1 MLPLELWPG
10 YARWGGALGALRD
23 HDGPLWIFG
32 ETGAGVSTLGRHLA
46 DARRVSYLD
55 DAERLSA
62 DEAATWLGMHPR
74 GVLMAHT
81 APEDPGVA
89 GVAGRCLAFRVPG
102 LEEDPEAVLGCLQG
116 LARELGLAGDLP
128 SALRVLPCP
137 GNFRGLHNRLM
148 RWKLLGQAPEA
159 PGTAAEGVVLPI
171 TAEDLATNL
180 HGLERLLLHRALRR
194 SYGNRVEAAR
204 RLGVSRRQLYLLIER
219 HGDPLRG
226 EAPTHPGP
234 RRLLKQRAKN

>member
-10 YARWGGALGALRD
+10 HARWGGAVEALLA
-23 HDGPLWIFG
+23 HPGPLWIFG
-32 ETGAGVSTLGRHLA
+32 ETGSGVSTLGRYVA
-46 DARRVSYLD
+46 DRRGTAYLD
-55 DAERLSA
+55 DAERLTA
-62 DEAATWLGMHPR
+62 EEAGAWLRAHPT
-74 GVLMAHT
+74 GVLMGHT

-89 GVAGRCLAFRVPG
+89 SLAGRCLAFRVPS
-102 LEEDPEAVLGCLQG
+102 LEEDPDTVPRCLQA
-116 LARELGLAGDLP
+116 LAQELGMAGELP
-128 SALRVLPCP
+128 SALAGLPCP

-194 SYGNRVEAAR
+194 SYGNRVEAAQ
-204 RLGVSRRQLYLLIER
+204 RLGVSRRQLYLLIKR

-226 EAPTHPGP
+226 EAPTDPGP